1 MANDVKSK
9 VVLGIDVNE
18 FRRGITQVDSSIKGI
33 SRQFQNLGGIIGA
46 SFAVGHIINFG
57 KEAVKMAS
65 EFEQVA
71 KGFQRFGSEAELQG
85 LRKATRGLV
94 TDLELMKA
102 AVTAGNFAIPVQR
115 LGNLLDFATRRANET
130 GQSVDYLVN
139 SIVTGIGR
147 KSPLILDNLGISAV
161 RLKEKFGGAALEAQS
176 IADVTKAVSEIA
188 SEELEKMGEPIDTAT
203 AKLQRMYTAW
213 ENFKTSV
220 GAPIAGKTANFLE
233 KLSLTFAPGEGQM
246 GGLAQAVRG
255 VNNMVG
261 TGGQF
266 PSFAD
271 QRAVGSQ
278 GIFGAFPVEGTPA
291 KTEEQLKQEAEARKK
306 AEEAIRREYE
316 KQYEILQNQLSL
328 YEQMQV
334 QVEET
339 FKKELLEG
347 LTAIQLEEVDLLEGE
362 MVPILE
368 EVRAKFDNVN
378 LVAQQFGTILTS
390 SFGAAIQSGE
400 DFFDV
405 IGRAL
410 KAYVQQLIAATAATV
425 ALAAVSSAFGGGTFL
440 QAFAKVGQGSGLSG
454 FFGGNEEFVGRV
466 KGFELLLQQ
475 GRSNRNS
482 SLLTGG

>member
-220 GAPIAGKTANFLE
+220 GAPIAGETANFLE

-246 GGLAQAVRG
+246 GGLE
-255 VNNMVG
+255 
-261 TGGQF
+261 
-266 PSFAD
+266 P
-271 QRAVGSQ
+271 VGSS
-278 GIFGAFPVEGTPA
+278 PA
-291 KTEEQLKQEAEARKK
+291 LPTNA
-306 AEEAIRREYE
+306 
-316 KQYEILQNQLSL
+316 
-328 YEQMQV
+328 
-334 QVEET
+334 
-339 FKKELLEG
+339 
-347 LTAIQLEEVDLLEGE
+347 
-362 MVPILE
+362 P
-368 EVRAKFDNVN
+368 
-378 LVAQQFGTILTS
+378 
-390 SFGAAIQSGE
+390 
-400 DFFDV
+400 
-405 IGRAL
+405 
-410 KAYVQQLIAATAATV
+410 
-425 ALAAVSSAFGGGTFL
+425 
-440 QAFAKVGQGSGLSG
+440 
-454 FFGGNEEFVGRV
+454 
-466 KGFELLLQQ
+466 
-475 GRSNRNS
+475 
-482 SLLTGG
+482 